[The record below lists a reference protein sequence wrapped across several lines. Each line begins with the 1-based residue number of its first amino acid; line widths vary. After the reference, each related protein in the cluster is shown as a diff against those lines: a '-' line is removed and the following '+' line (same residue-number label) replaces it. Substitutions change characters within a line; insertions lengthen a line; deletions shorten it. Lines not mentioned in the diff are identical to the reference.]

1 MENSRQRPSKGPGNL
16 GGERFRRV
24 KNARPAQLEPLARP
38 PGNSPAKPAVSSPR
52 PEDQRPRQP
61 ERLPPLRTRSG
72 GSPFIGE
79 LNLGPLGQAGTI
91 TVRPPSGPPPIRR
104 RISSVSAIGLR
115 SCSARLKS
123 SPPPA
128 RPSTALQRRD
138 RGNPEADMALPAS
151 SLPSFASFRKD
162 SRPASQQWSCGLE
175 AAMPLSHCPLPDLR
189 SRMEGVAPIRD
200 EELSTVLDLVL
211 SMGSSDNSL
220 LSDMPRGDYAR
231 PDDYFGINS
240 AAGYYSPLDTRTP
253 TPYSPVFPSE
263 SEPSD
268 LEGGNYAHGR
278 FFVDFGPFVDNVKPE
293 PEVDTYEPLPGLG
306 SHVCPNIKRENTP
319 APCMLSGSP
328 QLPCAETPPMSPDDL
343 LMATKRHGQL
353 MPLSQQG
360 YHPAFPQP
368 QYPQRPS
375 PYGLFDESLPCQASA
390 SRTLLTPPA
399 SPLEMLETKT
409 KRGRRSSSRKRS
421 ATHTCTYAGCGKTY
435 TKSSHLKAHLRTHTG
450 EKPYHCNWE
459 GCGWKFA
466 RSDELTRHY
475 RKHTGHRPFECHLCD
490 RTFSRSDHLALHMKR
505 HM

>member
-1 MENSRQRPSKGPGNL
+1 
-16 GGERFRRV
+16 
-24 KNARPAQLEPLARP
+24 
-38 PGNSPAKPAVSSPR
+38 
-52 PEDQRPRQP
+52 
-61 ERLPPLRTRSG
+61 
-72 GSPFIGE
+72 
-79 LNLGPLGQAGTI
+79 
-91 TVRPPSGPPPIRR
+91 
-104 RISSVSAIGLR
+104 
-115 SCSARLKS
+115 
-123 SPPPA
+123 
-128 RPSTALQRRD
+128 
-138 RGNPEADMALPAS
+138 MAMPAS

-175 AAMPLSHCPLPDLR
+175 AAMPFSHCPLPDLR
-189 SRMEGVAPIRD
+189 SRMEGVVPIRD

-220 LSDMPRGDYAR
+220 TSDMPRGDYAR
-231 PDDYFGINS
+231 PDDFYGMNS
-240 AAGYYSPLDTRTP
+240 AAGYYSPVETRTP
-253 TPYSPVFPSE
+253 TPYSPVFTPE
-263 SEPSD
+263 MDPAE
-268 LEGGNYAHGR
+268 LEAGNYAHGH
-278 FFVDFGPFVDNVKPE
+278 FFVGCSSPFVDSVKPE
-293 PEVDTYEPLPGLG
+293 PEVDTYEPPPGLG
-306 SHVCPNIKRENTP
+306 SQVCTNIKRENAP

-343 LMATKRHGQL
+343 LMASKRHGQL
-353 MPLSQQG
+353 MPLPQQG

-368 QYPQRPS
+368 QYPQRTS
-375 PYGLFDESLPCQASA
+375 PYGLFDESLPCQASV

-409 KRGRRSSSRKRS
+409 KRGRRSSSRKRT